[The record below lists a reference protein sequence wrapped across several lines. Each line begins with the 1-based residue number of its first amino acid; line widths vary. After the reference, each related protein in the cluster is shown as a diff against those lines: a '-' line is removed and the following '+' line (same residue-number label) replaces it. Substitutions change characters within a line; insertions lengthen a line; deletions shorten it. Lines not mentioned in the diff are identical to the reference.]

1 MDTKIAISGAS
12 EIADALEKF
21 PEFVERRLLSNALAA
36 GGRVIAKDARMR
48 VKIDDGDLK
57 RSIKVKADRRDRTL
71 VAVGAAR
78 PLGNHAHLVEF
89 GTGERFKKDGRST
102 GAMPAA
108 PFLRPAADAKAGEA
122 VRKIADNLGKGIA
135 REAAKSRAK
144 GF

>member
-1 MDTKIAISGAS
+1 MDAKIEISGAA
-12 EIADALEKF
+12 EIERALKQF
-21 PEFVERRLLSNALAA
+21 PEFVQRRLLSNALAA
-36 GGRVIAKDARMR
+36 GGRVIAKDAAGR
-48 VKIDDGDLK
+48 VAVDDGDLK
-57 RSIKVKADRRDRTL
+57 KSIKVKADRRDRTL
-71 VAVGAAR
+71 VSVGAAR
-78 PLGNHAHLVEF
+78 PRGGHAHLVEF

-102 GAMPAA
+102 GSMPAA